1 MKESATTAI
10 TCIRTRAETLGIS
23 PDFYA
28 KKDIHIHA
36 PEGAVPKDGP
46 SAGIAMATAVTSALC
61 EEPIAHDLAMT
72 GEITLQGARAAIGGL
87 REKPWRR
94 IKTA

>member
-1 MKESATTAI
+1 MNGTRAKFSITGSLGDVMKESATTAI

-36 PEGAVPKDGP
+36 PGGRCTEGRSVCRYRHGNRRHVRAVRR
-46 SAGIAMATAVTSALC
+46 
-61 EEPIAHDLAMT
+61 AHR
-72 GEITLQGARAAIGGL
+72 ARH
-87 REKPWRR
+87 RHDR
-94 IKTA
+94 